1 MLRNMTS
8 PCFNDYPPTNIIA
21 AKGRLSTNFAIVVSF
36 DVKEGA
42 VSATLPGPE
51 TGFARTDGL
60 RAALAPR
67 ASLADP
73 GPLSGSAE

>member
-8 PCFNDYPPTNIIA
+8 PCFNNYLPINIIA
-21 AKGRLSTNFAIVVSF
+21 AKGLLSTNFAIVASF
-36 DVKEGA
+36 DVKEAA
-42 VSATLPGPE
+42 VSATLPRPE

-73 GPLSGSAE
+73 GPSSGSAD